1 MTSRTNPTHVLD
13 MTSTTLEQFLH
24 RIDAFLERTG
34 MSQTAFGL
42 AVCNDGSFV
51 TDLRRGKREPR
62 LSTIDRVEQFMSEHS
77 VSSDDTGLDAKS
89 GRAA

>member
-1 MTSRTNPTHVLD
+1 

-24 RIDAFLERTG
+24 KIDAFLERTG

-51 TDLRRGKREPR
+51 TDLRSGKREPR
-62 LSTIDRVEQFMSEHS
+62 ISTIDRVERFMSERLDNNINHEPS
-77 VSSDDTGLDAKS
+77 NDPGLDLRPT
-89 GRAA
+89 G